1 MPDENVTQLSPMR
14 SSYVVCT
21 CDNDKTDNILNEA
34 VCSKEKSITCDVIR
48 SKPYQRNTCYAKR
61 KRRALQSRLSFIPN
75 NFVQHHNRL
84 KASNSILRHLSYSLR
99 WPIANRFVCRR
110 PYSSFV
116 VRCVLTIKLLQLTID
131 LNFFLKNTW
140 PCLFKIWFDAFLV
153 QEEYACKFHNP
164 CPAGSIGVGGQNGLN
179 LTI

>member
-61 KRRALQSRLSFIPN
+61 KRRALQSKLSFIPN

-84 KASNSILRHLSYSLR
+84 KASNFFFTSPELLTQVTYCKSFRLSSSVFIL
-99 WPIANRFVCRR
+99 
-110 PYSSFV
+110 
-116 VRCVLTIKLLQLTID
+116 RCVLTTKLLQLTIN
-131 LNFFLKNTW
+131 LNFSLKKHGHVFIKYGLIHLWCKKNM
-140 PCLFKIWFDAFLV
+140 LV
-153 QEEYACKFHNP
+153 NFTTLVPQGP
-164 CPAGSIGVGGQNGLN
+164 LGLGGKMV
-179 LTI
+179 